1 MNVKTLSLTALGSLI
16 LLTGCDQLK
25 DLSYSTTPNP
35 LEMHG
40 DSVAI
45 SVSVTIPPKGIKK
58 KVTAEMTP
66 KLGDISLSSW
76 LIHGEKVEGNG
87 QSISFK
93 PGGTA
98 TFTDVVAYHPSMEN
112 TQLVLTG
119 KIMKGGKVKDPL
131 PEATLADATIIT
143 PLLVQ
148 REFKMMFQEADL
160 NRETPKSV
168 KAEINFLKG
177 QSEVRANELKEKDIT
192 DLIAWIDSAQRN
204 PKITITGI
212 DIKGFASPDGEES
225 KNGTLSEARYRT
237 ARAAL
242 ITLFKAKKFTNF
254 IDSSSYA
261 TEGKGEDFEGFKEQ
275 LNRTKSI
282 SDSEK
287 NLLLRVITMNDNSDQ
302 REQQMKDLGKVY
314 QELEREVFPSIRR
327 AVITVSYSEKGPS
340 DEEYLSMAT
349 AQDARLT
356 ADEWVFIAQNLVKN
370 PKEKA
375 SVVDAGLKAFAS
387 DARLLNNAGALAYQ
401 AKNYAAAK
409 DYFQKSS
416 KISDNDAV
424 KNNIAGIYMMDG
436 DRASAKATLDKVK
449 SKGTETKY
457 NMGILSVLDG
467 KYDAAVTFFGSAP
480 SYNSALAY
488 LLNGKL
494 NEATQKL
501 EASEDKNSGKGLYLK
516 AIIAARSGEGVESV
530 VKHLNA
536 ALAKDASL
544 KTKAANDREFV
555 KFANDTN
562 FSAAIK

>member
-66 KLGDISLSSW
+66 KLGDISLGSW

-148 REFKMMFQEADL
+148 REFQMMFQGVTL
-160 NRETPKSV
+160 QRETAKSV
-168 KAEINFLKG
+168 TAEINYLKG

-192 DLIAWIDSAQRN
+192 DLIAWIETAQKN

-282 SDSEK
+282 SESEK

-356 ADEWVFIAQNLVKN
+356 AEEWVFIAQNLVKN
-370 PKEKA
+370 TKEKA

-424 KNNIAGIYMMDG
+424 KNNGVFVG
-436 DRASAKATLDKVK
+436 WQR
-449 SKGTETKY
+449 
-457 NMGILSVLDG
+457 VL
-467 KYDAAVTFFGSAP
+467 K
-480 SYNSALAY
+480 
-488 LLNGKL
+488 
-494 NEATQKL
+494 
-501 EASEDKNSGKGLYLK
+501 
-516 AIIAARSGEGVESV
+516 
-530 VKHLNA
+530 
-536 ALAKDASL
+536 
-544 KTKAANDREFV
+544 
-555 KFANDTN
+555 
-562 FSAAIK
+562 

>member
-1 MNVKTLSLTALGSLI
+1 VKTLSLTALGSLI

-148 REFKMMFQEADL
+148 REFQMMFQGVTL
-160 NRETPKSV
+160 QRETAKSV
-168 KAEINFLKG
+168 TAEINYLKG

-327 AVITVSYSEKGPS
+327 AVFTVSYSEKGPS

-349 AQDARLT
+349 AR
-356 ADEWVFIAQNLVKN
+356 
-370 PKEKA
+370 
-375 SVVDAGLKAFAS
+375 
-387 DARLLNNAGALAYQ
+387 
-401 AKNYAAAK
+401 
-409 DYFQKSS
+409 
-416 KISDNDAV
+416 
-424 KNNIAGIYMMDG
+424 
-436 DRASAKATLDKVK
+436 
-449 SKGTETKY
+449 
-457 NMGILSVLDG
+457 
-467 KYDAAVTFFGSAP
+467 
-480 SYNSALAY
+480 
-488 LLNGKL
+488 
-494 NEATQKL
+494 
-501 EASEDKNSGKGLYLK
+501 
-516 AIIAARSGEGVESV
+516 
-530 VKHLNA
+530 
-536 ALAKDASL
+536 
-544 KTKAANDREFV
+544 
-555 KFANDTN
+555 
-562 FSAAIK
+562 

>member
-66 KLGDISLSSW
+66 KLGDISLGSW

-148 REFKMMFQEADL
+148 REFQMMFQGVTL
-160 NRETPKSV
+160 QRETAKSV
-168 KAEINFLKG
+168 TAEINYLKG

-192 DLIAWIDSAQRN
+192 DLIAWIETAQKN

-225 KNGTLSEARYRT
+225 KNGTLSEAR
-237 ARAAL
+237 
-242 ITLFKAKKFTNF
+242 
-254 IDSSSYA
+254 
-261 TEGKGEDFEGFKEQ
+261 
-275 LNRTKSI
+275 
-282 SDSEK
+282 
-287 NLLLRVITMNDNSDQ
+287 
-302 REQQMKDLGKVY
+302 
-314 QELEREVFPSIRR
+314 
-327 AVITVSYSEKGPS
+327 
-340 DEEYLSMAT
+340 
-349 AQDARLT
+349 
-356 ADEWVFIAQNLVKN
+356 
-370 PKEKA
+370 
-375 SVVDAGLKAFAS
+375 
-387 DARLLNNAGALAYQ
+387 
-401 AKNYAAAK
+401 
-409 DYFQKSS
+409 
-416 KISDNDAV
+416 
-424 KNNIAGIYMMDG
+424 
-436 DRASAKATLDKVK
+436 
-449 SKGTETKY
+449 
-457 NMGILSVLDG
+457 
-467 KYDAAVTFFGSAP
+467 SAP
-480 SYNSALAY
+480 H
-488 LLNGKL
+488 
-494 NEATQKL
+494 
-501 EASEDKNSGKGLYLK
+501 
-516 AIIAARSGEGVESV
+516 VP
-530 VKHLNA
+530 HL
-536 ALAKDASL
+536 
-544 KTKAANDREFV
+544 
-555 KFANDTN
+555 
-562 FSAAIK
+562 